1 MPIDVSATIAGLA
14 ALGQRVNV
22 ATERIVARAA
32 HEFQAQA
39 MINAPVG
46 EPDNS
51 TNEPGDLRRSI
62 EVDGPESIGDHTWF
76 ARVGPTVVT
85 ANPGPG
91 GSVYNYGRQ
100 REFGGLLWA
109 KSSPFLAFWTHG
121 TFVRKLFVY
130 QFGSH
135 YLGRARSEVY
145 VDGIVVDEL
154 TVAIEGG

>member
-1 MPIDVSATIAGLA
+1 MGIDVDATIAGLR
-14 ALGQRVNV
+14 ALAHRVTD
-22 ATERIVARAA
+22 ATERITGRAA
-32 HEFQAQA
+32 HAYQAQA

-46 EPDNS
+46 EPDNT
-51 TNEPGDLRRSI
+51 TNPPGDLRRSI
-62 EVDGPESIGDHTWF
+62 VVDGPHHVGDGAFF

-91 GSVYNYGRQ
+91 GTVYNYGRQ

-109 KSSPFLAFWTHG
+109 KASPFLAFRTHG
-121 TFVRKLFVY
+121 VFVQKLFVY

-135 YLGRARSEVY
+135 YLGRARGTDI
-145 VDGIVVDEL
+145 DGIITEEL